1 MINYFLKTYNFNI
14 KKFIGVINANGTSL
28 EILGST
34 SNSKSIFINKV
45 EITHQENKL
54 IKYLNP
60 DLTKVWLVLKVQ

>member
-34 SNSKSIFINKV
+34 SNSKSIFSNKV